1 MEFVA
6 ISSKGVEIYS
16 TASSDPSK
24 PKYELP
30 TGAKSPDGFTYSPDG
45 LMCGVLTQKGDVD
58 VYDCTKGYTKILT
71 CQQQESFIRNFYFSP
86 KGTFLVTY
94 ERYSTETQKENV
106 HLWHL
111 ETGEIIC
118 SLILKQS
125 NQRMWP
131 CFKWTKDERVCVRM
145 VTNELHFL
153 SGRRPQLTKEATLFK
168 LRLPNIAS
176 FELSPDCKTVACF
189 VGENKGQPGMVKVY
203 SISSADTKLLGQKS
217 FFNCQTCNMVWNNDG
232 TSLLMTVHQESG
244 RGLSQNYYGSTGLY
258 FLRPSPM
265 GQAGQNDLSLCTNN
279 EPAQASAWSPNTN
292 EFIALVGDMPPT
304 LSLNEGVRGVSKVT
318 FGRSRRNTLLW
329 SPNGRYFLSG
339 GFGNLPGEADV
350 WDKEKHVKLTTMNLP
365 CTVLS
370 DWGADGRTLL
380 TASIAPRMRV
390 DNHIKLHNYDGRQ
403 TLEIPFDELYYAG
416 WRPMDTS
423 LFEDQAPSPRVV
435 KAATAAAK
443 KAAKEPVAKAK
454 AAYKP
459 PSGGAFAAAL
469 RAERHAME
477 KTEVKVEYRPP
488 SRAVGAPANLQE
500 LMNNLPQKLPPGMTV
515 PLPQMNAKTGSSST
529 ASRNARKRAN
539 RAAAKAAKEEEEA
552 EQRQKA
558 EEEEKKAK
566 EKAAAAAEREAHAEE
581 GKQHTTDDKRLRNLR
596 KKLKEVTALKA
607 LPSDSLNE
615 AQMAKI
621 GNESNLVEEIK
632 EIEAR
637 LG

>member
-30 TGAKSPDGFTYSPDG
+30 TGARSPDGFTYSPDG

-71 CQQQESFIRNFYFSP
+71 CRQQESFIRNFYFSP

-168 LRLPNIAS
+168 LRLPNVAS

-203 SISSADTKLLGQKS
+203 SITSADTKLLGQKS
-217 FFNCQTCNMVWNNDG
+217 FFNCQTCNMEWNREG
-232 TSLLMTVHQESG
+232 SSLLMTVHQESG

-258 FLRPSPM
+258 FLHPSPM

-292 EFIALVGDMPPT
+292 EFIALVGDMPPRFH
-304 LSLNEGVRGVSKVT
+304 SMRVSEVT

-350 WDKEKHVKLTTMNLP
+350 WDKEKHIKLATMSLP

-390 DNHIKLHNYDGRQ
+390 DNHIKLHNYDGKQ

-416 WRPMDTS
+416 WRPMDSS
-423 LFEDQAPSPRVV
+423 LFEDLAPSPRVV
-435 KAATAAAK
+435 KAATTAAK
-443 KAAKEPVAKAK
+443 KAAKEPGEIGNLEVELAKAK

-469 RAERHAME
+469 RAERHAIE
-477 KTEVKVEYRPP
+477 KTDVKVEYRPP
-488 SRAVGAPANLQE
+488 ARAVGAPANLQE
-500 LMNNLPQKLPPGMTV
+500 LMNNLPQRLPPGMTV
-515 PLPQMNAKTGSSST
+515 PLPQMNAKGGSNSST
-529 ASRNARKRAN
+529 AARNARKRAN
-539 RAAAKAAKEEEEA
+539 RAAAKAAA
-552 EQRQKA
+552 A
-558 EEEEKKAK
+558 AK
-566 EKAAAAAEREAHAEE
+566 ERKEKEHSKYRRETACEN
-581 GKQHTTDDKRLRNLR
+581 GIPRLDTTDDKRLRNLR

-607 LPSDSLNE
+607 LPPDSLNE
-615 AQMAKI
+615 AQMSKI
-621 GNESNLVEEIK
+621 ANEGNLMEEIK